1 MTLSATD
8 RLSEDEHK
16 KVDKFLTVFFTNY
29 TTNQDNLNLIAKDVS
44 VVANTT
50 FKSIDYTYLKEDGG
64 KLIAT
69 VQVTFEVGASTHS
82 ENFTL
87 TLIQNNGTYFVDEL
101 AHTIPLNYAKQEK

>member
-1 MTLSATD
+1 MVNIVLLVYLGSQVLTLHKQLHLQKDEQLTLSATD

-16 KVDKFLTVFFTNY
+16 KVDKFLTIFFTNY

-50 FKSIDYTYLKEDGG
+50 FKSIDYTYLKEDGE

-69 VQVTFEVGASTHS
+69 VQVTF
-82 ENFTL
+82 
-87 TLIQNNGTYFVDEL
+87 
-101 AHTIPLNYAKQEK
+101 

>member
-1 MTLSATD
+1 MSFQALDMEPVS
-8 RLSEDEHK
+8 
-16 KVDKFLTVFFTNY
+16 Y
-29 TTNQDNLNLIAKDVS
+29 THLDVY
-44 VVANTT
+44 
-50 FKSIDYTYLKEDGG
+50 KRQGE

-87 TLIQNNGTYFVDEL
+87 TLTQNNGTYFVDEL